1 MSEQFVNKSKI
12 IYITKIINESC
23 HATKGSA
30 MNMFV
35 RKFHQKQIGM
45 QDSTCSHA
53 NNSCMELL
61 LPKYVR

>member
-12 IYITKIINESC
+12 IYITINESC

-30 MNMFV
+30 MNMLV
-35 RKFHQKQIGM
+35 RKFHQKPISM

-53 NNSCMELL
+53 NNSCVELL